1 MDKAQKRAAAAAYKE
16 QKAQAGVFAVRCAA
30 SGEVWVGA
38 TATLDTIKTRLWFV
52 FKQRASTRPDAQA
65 AWNEHGEASFS
76 FEPLETFDE
85 ETATLMQREWLKDRA
100 AHWRAQLGA
109 KPI

>member
-1 MDKAQKRAAAAAYKE
+1 MDRVQKRAAAAAYKE

-38 TATLDTIKTRLWFV
+38 TPTLATIKTRLWFV
-52 FKQRASTRPDAQA
+52 FKQGASTRPDAQA
-65 AWNEHGEASFS
+65 AWNEHGEESFS
-76 FEPLETFDE
+76 FESLEAYDE

-100 AHWRAQLGA
+100 AHWRAELSA
-109 KPI
+109 KLI